1 MKKNRFFS
9 QVIMKTQF
17 RDPDGILNHLQNVT
31 AQEYQH
37 NFYLLL
43 EAAEAFDLCMIK
55 RNSVLTPAQK
65 EALIVKA
72 KSPISLIGQT
82 RIYFRKF
89 FCTDLPNIVK
99 KLDVPKTL
107 HHYLLFECK

>member
-1 MKKNRFFS
+1 
-9 QVIMKTQF
+9 MKTQF

-31 AQEYQH
+31 AEEYQH
-37 NFYLLL
+37 IFYLLL

-65 EALIVKA
+65 EALILKA
-72 KSPISLIGQT
+72 KSPVSLIGQT
-82 RIYFRKF
+82 RIFFRKF
-89 FCTDLPNIVK
+89 FRTNLSKIVK